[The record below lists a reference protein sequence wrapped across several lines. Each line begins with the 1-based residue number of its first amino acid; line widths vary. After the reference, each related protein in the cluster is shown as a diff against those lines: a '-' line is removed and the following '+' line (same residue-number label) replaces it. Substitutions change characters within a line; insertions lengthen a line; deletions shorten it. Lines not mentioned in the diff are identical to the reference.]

1 MLTCNINHCA
11 CFNID
16 RFRVSFILNLRTGM
30 KLCPCKDMELL
41 KEFYALFLHK
51 CRNRIYHGWKIRES
65 SSLCLLNPLIG
76 VAISIE
82 HDLLMLSRIGLD
94 QIMQGLLKIFRL
106 LQRIASLAER
116 LSHNGV
122 QNDIWRRSRIS

>member
-1 MLTCNINHCA
+1 
-11 CFNID
+11 
-16 RFRVSFILNLRTGM
+16 
-30 KLCPCKDMELL
+30 MELL

-76 VAISIE
+76 VAVSIE

-94 QIMQGLLKIFRL
+94 QIMQGLLKSSACSSVSQASQSASATMVFRTIFG
-106 LQRIASLAER
+106 AAAESLDPAYGIQTYFR
-116 LSHNGV
+116 
-122 QNDIWRRSRIS
+122 